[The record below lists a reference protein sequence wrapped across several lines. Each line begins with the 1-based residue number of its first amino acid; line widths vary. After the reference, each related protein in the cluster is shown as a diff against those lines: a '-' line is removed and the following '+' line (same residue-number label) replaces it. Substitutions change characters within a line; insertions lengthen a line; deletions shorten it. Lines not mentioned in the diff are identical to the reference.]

1 LYVKHELRAITPMG
15 WSKTSSRR
23 KPTKSL
29 DAYDYYLRAM
39 ANVYEGKRQTIE
51 EALRLFRKATEL
63 DPAFAA
69 AYGMSAY
76 CYVWRK
82 ANGWVGDRSRETA
95 EAASLAQKA
104 AELGRDDVI
113 ALSEAGFALAFVA
126 GELDRGAALIDRAIL
141 LNPNLATAWRFSG
154 YTRVFLGEADTAIRH
169 LEQAIRLSPL
179 DPLIFIAH
187 NGIALAH
194 FFSGRYAEA
203 AAAAEMAGPN
213 YITGVL
219 MLAVSLVLA
228 GRTDESEKALARLR
242 ELDPDLRASK
252 FSELWPLRRP
262 EDRAR
267 FEEGMRRLGLP
278 A

>member
-1 LYVKHELRAITPMG
+1 
-15 WSKTSSRR
+15 
-23 KPTKSL
+23 
-29 DAYDYYLRAM
+29 
-39 ANVYEGKRQTIE
+39 
-51 EALRLFRKATEL
+51 
-63 DPAFAA
+63 
-69 AYGMSAY
+69 
-76 CYVWRK
+76 
-82 ANGWVGDRSRETA
+82 
-95 EAASLAQKA
+95 
-104 AELGRDDVI
+104 
-113 ALSEAGFALAFVA
+113 
-126 GELDRGAALIDRAIL
+126 
-141 LNPNLATAWRFSG
+141 
-154 YTRVFLGEADTAIRH
+154 VFLGEADTAIRH
-169 LEQAIRLSPL
+169 LEQATRLSPL
-179 DPLIFIAH
+179 DPLIFIVH